1 MQLPPFEEFIKN
13 IDFDKLSYD
22 MERYSPDILKHS
34 TDLFTKEQFIYM
46 NTAFSVSIR
55 VFLAQYHQ
63 WLSEMLQ

>member
-22 MERYSPDILKHS
+22 MERYSPDI
-34 TDLFTKEQFIYM
+34 LFTKEQFIYM